1 MGRPDPVKENK
12 TGKLS
17 LSPAH
22 LSLLILV
29 VTLHKTNYKIA
40 L

>member
-17 LSPAH
+17 LFLAH
-22 LSLLILV
+22 LSL
-29 VTLHKTNYKIA
+29 
-40 L
+40 

>member
-17 LSPAH
+17 LFLAH
-22 LSLLILV
+22 LSS
-29 VTLHKTNYKIA
+29 
-40 L
+40 